1 MLLFAIIM
9 EYPTRKFHGATYHE
23 YREKKEEN
31 SGKGG
36 EGKGAR
42 SRVEGRGRDT
52 LGQCTT
58 AGKSV
63 RCLFVVADRKRQPLF
78 DPGLDDIEETRVF
91 QVGTRCIVGKVA
103 ALLGPDRMN
112 CTTFAEAVVGKQDA
126 GSVIPGFKSV
136 GIFQKPSPDLIVT
149 DVKVS
154 GQPGDICV
162 PNGQGRSWKS
172 IAAIAGARAAV

>member
-1 MLLFAIIM
+1 MNTAKKKKRT
-9 EYPTRKFHGATYHE
+9 PRK
-23 YREKKEEN
+23 
-31 SGKGG
+31 KGG
-36 EGKGAR
+36 GKGAR
-42 SRVEGRGRDT
+42 SRVKGRGRDI

-58 AGKSV
+58 AGKSF
-63 RCLFVVADRKRQPLF
+63 RCLFVVADRKCQPLF

-103 ALLGPDRMN
+103 ALPGPDRMN

-126 GSVIPGFKSV
+126 GSVFPGFKGV
-136 GIFQKPSPDLIVT
+136 GIFQKPSPDFIVT